1 MRRRYDAAMR
11 AASRLSRRRI
21 ALLLCAALAG
31 CGGGVFIGYE
41 FGGPGDRAPAV
52 ALTASATE
60 AVPGAIVRLAAAASD
75 DFGIDHVDFLRRD
88 GAGNDTLLAAD
99 RTEPY
104 QTDVTIPPSPAG
116 TVVRYVARAVDVAG
130 QSTTSAPVDVTVR

>member
-1 MRRRYDAAMR
+1 MR
-11 AASRLSRRRI
+11 AANRLSGRRI
-21 ALLLCAALAG
+21 ALLLGAALAG
-31 CGGGVFIGYE
+31 CGGGVYVGYG
-41 FGGPGDRAPAV
+41 FDGSVDRAPAV

-75 DFGIDHVDFLRRD
+75 DFGVDHVDFLRRD
-88 GAGNDTLLAAD
+88 AAGHDTLLVAD

-116 TVVRYVARAVDVAG
+116 SVLRYVARAVDAAG
-130 QSTTSAPVDVTVR
+130 QSTTSAPVDITVR